1 MVIQAVFFDFGGVLG
16 RLDRPMIADI
26 ESRYGI
32 PEGGL
37 LKALY
42 GIPGWEEVQIGK
54 CPEEEWW
61 GAVGRELERV
71 AGRPVPGIQE
81 EWGAIWSSMD
91 PEVVSLA
98 ERLRE
103 SYIVGV
109 LSNSTLRLEKELLE
123 GNGIHDIFHVVI
135 NSARVGIAKP
145 DAGIYHHAAKAVGLE
160 PSACVHIDDL
170 PHNVEGA
177 REAGFQAVHYSGDF
191 PALEAALRA
200 LGVEW

>member
-1 MVIQAVFFDFGGVLG
+1 MIQAVFFDFGGVLG

-26 ESRYGI
+26 EKRHAI
-32 PEGGL
+32 PGGGL

-42 GIPGWEEVQIGK
+42 GTPEWEAVQVGQR
-54 CPEEEWW
+54 PEEDWW
-61 GAVGRELERV
+61 AAIRGKLEEIS
-71 AGRPVPGIQE
+71 GHPVPGIE
-81 EWGAIWSSMD
+81 GEWRGIWSSID
-91 PEVVSLA
+91 LDVVGLA

-103 SYIVGV
+103 SYVVGV

-123 GNGIHDIFHVVI
+123 GNGLDRIFHVVV

-145 DAGIYHHAAKAVGLE
+145 DAGIYYHAAQAVGFE
-160 PSACVHIDDL
+160 PSSCVHIDDL

-177 REAGFQAVHYSGDF
+177 RAAGFSAVHYTGDF
-191 PALEAALRA
+191 PALEASLRA

>member
-1 MVIQAVFFDFGGVLG
+1 
-16 RLDRPMIADI
+16 
-26 ESRYGI
+26 
-32 PEGGL
+32 
-37 LKALY
+37 
-42 GIPGWEEVQIGK
+42 
-54 CPEEEWW
+54 
-61 GAVGRELERV
+61 
-71 AGRPVPGIQE
+71 
-81 EWGAIWSSMD
+81 MD
-91 PEVVSLA
+91 TDVVSLA

-145 DAGIYHHAAKAVGLE
+145 DAGIYHHAAKAVGIE

-177 REAGFQAVHYSGDF
+177 REAGFQAVHYAGDF
-191 PALEAALRA
+191 AALEAALRG

>member
-1 MVIQAVFFDFGGVLG
+1 
-16 RLDRPMIADI
+16 MIADI

-54 CPEEEWW
+54 CPEEDWW

-81 EWGAIWSSMD
+81 EWGAIWSSID
-91 PEVVSLA
+91 TDVVSLA

-123 GNGIHDIFHVVI
+123 GNGIYSIFHVVI

-177 REAGFQAVHYSGDF
+177 REAGFQAVHYAGDF
-191 PALEAALRA
+191 PALEASLRE

>member
-1 MVIQAVFFDFGGVLG
+1 MANVRRRSGG
-16 RLDRPMIADI
+16 A
-26 ESRYGI
+26 
-32 PEGGL
+32 L
-37 LKALY
+37 LA
-42 GIPGWEEVQIGK
+42 G
-54 CPEEEWW
+54 
-61 GAVGRELERV
+61 ELERV

-81 EWGAIWSSMD
+81 EWGGIWSSMD
-91 PEVVSLA
+91 PDVVSLA
-98 ERLRE
+98 ERLKE

-177 REAGFQAVHYSGDF
+177 REAGFQAVHYAGDF
-191 PALEAALRA
+191 PRSKRRCGRSASSGRA
-200 LGVEW
+200 CPERARRSGAGTARRTSRAISR

>member
-1 MVIQAVFFDFGGVLG
+1 MIQAVFFDFGGVLG

-26 ESRYGI
+26 ESRYAI

-42 GIPGWEEVQIGK
+42 GTPEWEAVQIGRR
-54 CPEEEWW
+54 PEEEWW
-61 GAVGRELERV
+61 AAISRKLEEV
-71 AGRPVPGIQE
+71 SGHPVPGIE
-81 EWGAIWSSMD
+81 NEWRGIWSSLDM
-91 PEVVSLA
+91 EVIGLA
-98 ERLRE
+98 QRLRE
-103 SYIVGV
+103 VYVVGV

-123 GNGIHDIFHVVI
+123 GNGIRDIFHVVV

-145 DAGIYHHAAKAVGLE
+145 DARIYHHAAAAVGLH

-177 REAGFQAVHYSGDF
+177 LGAGFAAVHYRGDY
-191 PALEAALRA
+191 PALERSLRA
-200 LGVEW
+200 LGVSW